1 MNDFT
6 IIRRS
11 LTARTLSTVFTTLS
25 VAVAVGLMLV
35 LLMMRDSGRKAFE
48 RGSGNMHLLVSA
60 ESDPLTSIL
69 NSVFYANPPRRP
81 IEWPKFQQ
89 LQRVAPWEFFIPVQM
104 GDSYRGLPVI
114 ASTPEIF
121 SKFKPDA
128 EQAWKLRDG
137 RFFEKEFEIVLGSK
151 AATETG
157 LKIGD
162 EVALTH
168 GAPKRGEAEKDAPA
182 PHVHDEFKFKVVGML
197 EPTGS
202 AHDRAL
208 FIDVIGGWI
217 IHAHDRR
224 EAEAH
229 AAHGGGDDDHH
240 DHGLE
245 TTAADLTDED
255 RKITAVYARVA
266 TRPGSDASAMIPPTF
281 ARLRADPTIQVAQP
295 TQEINKL
302 FQIVGSVDQIL
313 LAMAGVVMA
322 SSGVSILLALYNSM
336 EQRRR
341 QIAVLRVLGAS
352 RGRIF
357 RLVLTESIVLG
368 LIGSAIG
375 VAVAFVGVRLVT
387 AAMKERLGL
396 VIDAGIEPRIGAM
409 VVAGAIVV
417 AYRTSVAKNLRP
429 LG

>member
-1 MNDFT
+1 
-6 IIRRS
+6 
-11 LTARTLSTVFTTLS
+11 
-25 VAVAVGLMLV
+25 
-35 LLMMRDSGRKAFE
+35 
-48 RGSGNMHLLVSA
+48 
-60 ESDPLTSIL
+60 
-69 NSVFYANPPRRP
+69 
-81 IEWPKFQQ
+81 
-89 LQRVAPWEFFIPVQM
+89 
-104 GDSYRGLPVI
+104 
-114 ASTPEIF
+114 
-121 SKFKPDA
+121 
-128 EQAWKLRDG
+128 
-137 RFFEKEFEIVLGSK
+137 VLGSK
-151 AATETG
+151 AAAETG

-168 GAPKRGEAEKDAPA
+168 GAPKRGEADKDAPA
-182 PHVHDEFKFKVVGML
+182 PHVHDEFKFKVVGVL

-208 FIDVIGGWI
+208 FIDVVGGWI

-357 RLVLTESIVLG
+357 RLVLAESIVLG

-396 VIDAGIEPRIGAM
+396 VIDAGIDPRLGAI
-409 VVAGAIVV
+409 VVAGAIVLAGVAGLLPAIV